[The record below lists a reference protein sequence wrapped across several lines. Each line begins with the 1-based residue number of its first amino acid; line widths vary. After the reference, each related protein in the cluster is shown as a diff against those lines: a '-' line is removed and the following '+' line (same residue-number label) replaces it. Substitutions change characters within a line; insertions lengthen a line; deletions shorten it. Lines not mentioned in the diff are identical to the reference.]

1 MCIRVP
7 CHEVEYELTMGKGWW
22 MKILR
27 CTFRLS
33 YLGNLGPGRPSP
45 PPNPPVSMFH
55 HQFHQALL
63 DSIGL
68 GAAGFPTDKRAEVR
82 TQISPIDSWLFFLE
96 REWQHVVPVC
106 NICIIH
112 LVILYAQRYVD
123 FNLRLDV
130 FTLWS
135 FEVWFR
141 VFLSFWP
148 GFWMI
153 LGQGFQEDLLPHRRW
168 DWDEGDLMDLEMI

>member
-1 MCIRVP
+1 
-7 CHEVEYELTMGKGWW
+7 

-45 PPNPPVSMFH
+45 PQTPPVSMIH

-68 GAAGFPTDKRAEVR
+68 GAAGKRTNEPKFGPKFPRLT
-82 TQISPIDSWLFFLE
+82 PGYNLE

-106 NICIIH
+106 NICMIH
-112 LVILYAQRYVD
+112 LVILYAPRYVD

-130 FTLWS
+130 FTL
-135 FEVWFR
+135 
-141 VFLSFWP
+141 
-148 GFWMI
+148 
-153 LGQGFQEDLLPHRRW
+153 
-168 DWDEGDLMDLEMI
+168 